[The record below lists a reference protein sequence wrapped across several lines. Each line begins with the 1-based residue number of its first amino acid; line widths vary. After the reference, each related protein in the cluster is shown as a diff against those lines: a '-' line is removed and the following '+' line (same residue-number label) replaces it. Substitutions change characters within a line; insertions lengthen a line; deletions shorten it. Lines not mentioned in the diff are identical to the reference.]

1 MRAGGKVDCNAVICV
16 ADGMCAEETCGS
28 GSGGEAH
35 RDPSQVASRYLADEA
50 ASKRLIRGVAA
61 SDELLVQ
68 REDGGKDRQD
78 EETSFHEQRKKP
90 LG

>member
-1 MRAGGKVDCNAVICV
+1 M
-16 ADGMCAEETCGS
+16 
-28 GSGGEAH
+28 
-35 RDPSQVASRYLADEA
+35 ASRYLADEA